1 VIKRTIQVTNKL
13 GLHARASA
21 KLTQTAGRFKSQV
34 WIARNGRRVNAKSI
48 MGVMMLA
55 AGSARRSRSRPTAPT
70 RPRRS
75 TRGEALREQV
85 RRGRMSER
93 ATSTVCFTMHGIGV
107 SGGIAIGHAHLF
119 AGMQAEAEHY
129 QIVNADV
136 PREQRRYDRAVREV
150 KDELKELAES
160 VRHSAASELA
170 PFVNLHLLLLEDA
183 AFTEAP
189 REIIREQ
196 HCNAEWALRAQ
207 LDELMAQFTD
217 IEDPYLREREA
228 DVRQVAERILAA
240 LAGTQRRIPSKPV
253 REDASILVARE
264 LSPADV
270 ILFREH
276 PFASFITDLGGATSH
291 TAIVARSMNIPAI
304 VALHHSRTLIREDE
318 LLIVDG
324 TQGVVIVNPDRHVL
338 AEYRLKQNEARLERD
353 KLKRLK
359 TAPAATLDGTAV
371 QLFANIELPNDIE
384 AVKASGATGVGLFRS
399 EFLFMNRRDLPDE
412 DEQYEAYRDV
422 VEGLKGLPVTIRTL
436 DLGADKP
443 LDSQESGAVNP
454 ALGLRAIR
462 YCLSEPQVFNTQLR
476 AILRASRH
484 GKVLILIPM
493 LSTWNELTQTLAA
506 VRIAKEQLK
515 DEGVKFDEY
524 VPIGGMI
531 EVPAAAIAL
540 PMFIRKLD
548 FLSIGTNDLIQYT
561 LAIDRADDRVAH
573 LYDPLHPAVLNL
585 LAGVIRTARENEKPI
600 AVCGEMAGDVELT
613 RLLLGF
619 GLRHFSM
626 HPAHLLSVKQR
637 VLMTSLP
644 DIAPTVAR
652 ILKTDE
658 PDKLQGLIEKL
669 NS

>member
-1 VIKRTIQVTNKL
+1 VTPE
-13 GLHARASA
+13 GSRA
-21 KLTQTAGRFKSQV
+21 
-34 WIARNGRRVNAKSI
+34 
-48 MGVMMLA
+48 A
-55 AGSARRSRSRPTAPT
+55 A
-70 RPRRS
+70 
-75 TRGEALREQV
+75 
-85 RRGRMSER
+85 
-93 ATSTVCFTMHGIGV
+93 STVSFTVHGIGV
-107 SGGIAIGHAHLF
+107 SAGIAIGHAHLF
-119 AGMQAEAEHY
+119 AGMGAEVQHY
-129 QIVNADV
+129 EIPAADV
-136 PREQRRYDRAVREV
+136 LREQRRYDRAVKEV
-150 KDELKELAES
+150 RDELEHLAES
-160 VRHSAASELA
+160 VRHGPSAELA
-170 PFVNLHLLLLEDA
+170 PFVNVHMLLLDDA
-183 AFTEAP
+183 AFKDAP
-189 REIIREQ
+189 RDIIREQ
-196 HCNAEWALRAQ
+196 RANAEWALRNQ
-207 LDELMAQFTD
+207 LDELLAQFAD
-217 IEDPYLREREA
+217 IEDPYLRERED
-228 DVRQVAERILAA
+228 DVRQVAERILGA
-240 LAGTQRRIPSKPV
+240 LAGTRRRIMKPV
-253 REDASILVARE
+253 REDATILVARE

-276 PFASFITDLGGATSH
+276 PFAAFVTDLGGATSH

-304 VALHHSRTLIREDE
+304 VALHHARSLIHEDE

-353 KLKRLK
+353 KLKRLRS
-359 TAPAATLDGTAV
+359 AAATTLDGTVV
-371 QLFANIELPNDIE
+371 QLYANIELPSDIE
-384 AVKASGATGVGLFRS
+384 AVKASGATGIGLFRS

-422 VEGLKGLPVTIRTL
+422 LEGLKGMPVTIRTL
-436 DLGADKP
+436 DIGADK
-443 LDSQESGAVNP
+443 SFEGQEAHAPVNP

-462 YCLSEPQVFNTQLR
+462 YCLAEPQVFNTQLR

-484 GKVLILIPM
+484 GKALILIPM
-493 LSTWNELTQTLAA
+493 LTTWTEITQAIAA
-506 VRIAKEQLK
+506 VARAKEELR

-524 VPIGGMI
+524 VPVGGMI

-585 LAGVIRTARENEKPI
+585 IAGVIRTAQQYEKPV

-637 VLMTSLP
+637 VLVTSLP
-644 DIAPTVAR
+644 DIASVVAR
-652 ILKTDE
+652 ILKADE
-658 PDKLQGLIEKL
+658 PEKMQALIEKL
-669 NS
+669 NA